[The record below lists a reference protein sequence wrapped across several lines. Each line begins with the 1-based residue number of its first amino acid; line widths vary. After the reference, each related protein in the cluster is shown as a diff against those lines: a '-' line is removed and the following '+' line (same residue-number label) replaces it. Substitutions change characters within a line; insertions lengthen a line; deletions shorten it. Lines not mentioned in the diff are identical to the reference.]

1 MIPKIF
7 DYFICKQQI
16 DELTKR
22 EEEEEIK
29 YKINKFEKIFNYMP
43 VFNEQSNRNN
53 AVIYLHYFKKL
64 LHPSLII
71 NWYIIEKDNRDKQM
85 EAFGIYNLE
94 KSFEL
99 GYISIEELI
108 KDDIEFDFDWKFKI
122 VNEIK

>member
-7 DYFICKQQI
+7 DYFICKRQI

-29 YKINKFEKIFNYMP
+29 DKINKFEKIFNYMP

-71 NWYIIEKDNRDKQM
+71 NWYIIEKDNRGQLPRPQ
-85 EAFGIYNLE
+85 GSGLE
-94 KSFEL
+94 SW
-99 GYISIEELI
+99 GSTQELI
-108 KDDIEFDFDWKFKI
+108 RGLRGY
-122 VNEIK
+122 